1 MAITKHV
8 QHPKSSATTANTQ
21 SVTVPRLP
29 SSGDLLYGEIAVNYR
44 AGYET
49 LSIKNSSNNIVG
61 FTPNG
66 HQIDATMTEGLSN
79 GQIGMDAN
87 NVETF
92 YIYHFEASRWRPL
105 CNNYLADETE
115 LAGMPVVQDPQF
127 VYLEDPG
134 LMYYSVYDQSTTSQ
148 TWTAMATLN
157 PINKRLADTQEPKVI
172 IDYFSTDALY
182 NTSLPNVLVYDV
194 SANKLKQYGD
204 MYNDGGVMRA
214 RLLYTYDPSKN
225 VIYYKS
231 EGDKAYRWNGT
242 TMTEILSNPTIA
254 TDATMSASSASNT
267 VTVSSTMFSADT
279 TNKIVMN
286 KMTPASSA
294 NSHSHSSYSLIC
306 GIKNTVNW
314 SSGVT
319 TFGFYN
325 TISDGSNYSFVEGIN
340 NSVSGIAAHAEGSGT
355 SAFADYSHTQGV
367 GTEADGTA
375 SFAAGSGTTTNN
387 PAEFACGRFNDSK
400 NDKYTSIFTV
410 GCGTS
415 NADRKNGLE
424 VDDDGVIWI
433 LNSRG
438 GRVSLQ
444 DTLGI

>member
-172 IDYFSTDALY
+172 LDNFTSDRDYVVRSY
-182 NTSLPNVLVYDV
+182 ILVFDDT
-194 SANKLKQYGD
+194 ANKLKQYGAQQIIE
-204 MYNDGGVMRA
+204 GVVTA
-214 RLLYTYDPSKN
+214 ELLYTYDPSKN
-225 VIYYKS
+225 VIYYKV
-231 EGDKAYRWNGT
+231 GDDKAYRWNGSS
-242 TMTEILSNPTIA
+242 MVEIIKRPTI
-254 TDATMSASSASNT
+254 SASGNAISVSTNSISST
-267 VTVSSTMFSADT
+267 VTISSNIFSANNT
-279 TNKIVMN
+279 TKAVTCIMP
-286 KMTPASSA
+286 TGTSA
-294 NSHSHSSYSLIC
+294 NTNNTSYYSLIY
-306 GIKNTVNW
+306 GVKNTVNRTT
-314 SSGVT
+314 GAT
-319 TFGFYN
+319 TFGSGN
-325 TISDGSNYSFVEGIN
+325 TIYSGANYSFAEGVTN
-340 NSVSGIAAHAEGSGT
+340 AVSGIGAHAEGILT
-355 SAFADYSHTQGV
+355 SAVGAASH
-367 GTEADGTA
+367 
-375 SFAAGSGTTTNN
+375 SAGSGTVANN
-387 PAEFACGRFNDSK
+387 DAEFACGTYNTSTTGTRGTLFSVGYGDSRESK
-400 NDKYTSIFTV
+400 NAFEVRKDGMIYIRD
-410 GCGTS
+410 S
-415 NADRKNGLE
+415 NGVE
-424 VDDDGVIWI
+424 VC
-433 LNSRG
+433 
-438 GRVSLQ
+438 LQ
-444 DTLGI
+444 NELRI